1 MDSSWG
7 AGMSDQ
13 PPYLFDPA
21 SWSLTDPT
29 AIPARVGE
37 HLLYSGLALAIAAA
51 VAIPIGM
58 LIGHTGRGAFLTA
71 TISNSWRALPTFGL
85 LSLLVTLIGVGEV
98 PALAALVVLAI
109 PPILLATY
117 AGVRAVEPA
126 VVDAARGMGLRGT
139 QVLRGVEAP
148 IAVPLIMGGLR
159 SAALQVVSTA
169 TIAAY
174 VGLGG
179 LGRLLVDGL
188 ALGDYDQVV
197 AGAVVVAALSI
208 LADLLLAGTQRLVVS
223 PGLAA
228 RTATRPRG
236 PAATRMTPSNPADAA
251 SV

>member
-1 MDSSWG
+1 
-7 AGMSDQ
+7 MSDQ
-13 PPYLFDPA
+13 TPFLFDPA
-21 SWSLTDPT
+21 SWSFTDPT
-29 AIPARVGE
+29 AIPARIGE
-37 HLLYSGLALAIAAA
+37 HLVYSGVALGIAAA
-51 VAIPIGM
+51 IAIPIGM

-85 LSLLVTLIGVGEV
+85 LSLLVTLVGVGEV

-117 AGVRAVEPA
+117 AGIRAVEPA
-126 VVDAARGMGLRGT
+126 VVDAARGMGLRGA
-139 QVLRGVEAP
+139 QVLRAVEAP
-148 IAVPLIMGGLR
+148 MALPLIMGGLR

-179 LGRLLVDGL
+179 LGRFLVDGL
-188 ALGDYDQVV
+188 ALGEYDQVL

-208 LADLLLAGTQRLVVS
+208 LADLLIAGAQRLLVS

-228 RTATRPRG
+228 G
-236 PAATRMTPSNPADAA
+236 TPSGSRASTAPRTTPPQPADAA
-251 SV
+251 SA